1 MILSHQAV
9 NRREKVGRGEKGIKT
24 EDKGHINRT
33 KGDYGGGGGGDI
45 IKENE
50 WEVERWQGSG
60 LQEEN

>member
-50 WEVERWQGSG
+50 WEVER
-60 LQEEN
+60 